1 MRKKLVAGNWKMNG
15 SLKENEA
22 LLNTLVQ
29 HQNQFSQVQVA
40 VIPPY
45 PYLSQT
51 AHQLHTSS
59 IVWGAQDVSVETKAG
74 AFTGEVSA
82 SMLLDFGCHYAIVGH
97 SERRQRHHESDQ
109 MVALKA
115 KVCIENG
122 LRPIVCVGESLEERE
137 NGETLSVL
145 YRQIDAVLN
154 ALDVQHIQRLVL
166 AYEPIWAIGT
176 GKSATTEQVQE
187 VHQALR
193 QRVAAVD
200 WVAASALNILYG
212 GSVKPA
218 NALELMSLPDVD
230 GALVGGASLVA
241 DDFMAII
248 EAAAVSA
255 AG

>member
-22 LLNTLVQ
+22 LLKTLVQ
-29 HQNQFSQVQVA
+29 RQLQFNQLQTA
-40 VIPPY
+40 VIPPF

-51 AHQLHTSS
+51 QQQLHTST
-59 IVWGAQDVSVETKAG
+59 ILWGAQDVSVESKAG

-82 SMLLDFGCHYAIVGH
+82 SMLLDFGCHFVIVGH
-97 SERRQRHHESDQ
+97 SERRQRHQETDQ
-109 MVALKA
+109 VVALKA

-122 LRPIVCVGESLEERE
+122 LRPIVCIGESLGERE
-137 NGETLSVL
+137 KGETLSVL

-154 ALDVQHIQRLVL
+154 ALDVDHIQRLVL

-176 GKSATTEQVQE
+176 GKSATIEQVQE

-241 DDFMAII
+241 EDFMAII
-248 EAAAVSA
+248 QAAAVSA